1 MKFDAHLDRATK
13 FLELNRAGSLILPN
27 AWDAASARIF
37 EEAGFPAVG
46 TTSAGIAYARG
57 RRDGQKLVRGS
68 MMHEFASIVAAVSV
82 PVNADI
88 EAGYGASPYDV
99 ERTVRGVLDLGIAG
113 VNLEDSRH
121 ENGASPLFEIAAQ
134 EDRIAAARSAAND
147 SRVPLVINA
156 RIDTFLAGV
165 GADAAER
172 AAITAQRG
180 AAYLKAG
187 ADIVFIPLLTDP
199 DTIRNLSGAIGGPI
213 SLMAMPGAPSAKAL
227 FEAGASR
234 VSIGQTAM
242 LSVLAHLRDIAS
254 EIRSSGTWD
263 AIADRF
269 YGFAEAEALFPAG
282 R

>member
-1 MKFDAHLDRATK
+1 MKFDEHLVLATR

-27 AWDAASARIF
+27 AWDAASARVF
-37 EEAGFPAVG
+37 EEAGFPAIG

-57 RRDGQKLVRGS
+57 RRDGQKLDRES
-68 MMHEFASIVAAVSV
+68 MMHELASIVAALSV

-99 ERTVRGVLDLGIAG
+99 EKTVRDALDLGIAG
-113 VNLEDSRH
+113 VNLEDSTH
-121 ENGASPLFEIAAQ
+121 KHGASPLFEIAAQ

-147 SRVPLVINA
+147 NRIPLVINA

-165 GADAAER
+165 GSDAAER
-172 AAITAQRG
+172 AAITVQRG

-199 DTIRNLSGAIGGPI
+199 GVVRSLAGAIGGPI
-213 SLMAMPGAPSAKAL
+213 SLMAMPGAPSAMTL

-242 LSVLAHLRDIAS
+242 LSTLAHLRGIAS
-254 EIRSSGTWD
+254 EIHTSGTWG
-263 AIADRF
+263 AIGNRF
-269 YGFAEAEALFPAG
+269 YGFAEAEALFPAD